1 MVATLEIRQ
10 VVVGDVRSPVLLGGP
25 PDADPAEA
33 VVLVH
38 GNPGAGS
45 DWRDLMTPVS
55 EFVRVV
61 APDMPG
67 FGSAEMRD
75 DQDYTVA
82 GYARHLEG
90 VIDSLDIERVHLVA
104 HDFGGPWALTYAAN
118 NLDRIASV
126 TLINTGVFLGYRW
139 HRAARVWRTPVA
151 GEVFQRIATPRV
163 ARAAIAHD
171 NPNLDARWVSRIAAH
186 MRPWGTKR
194 AILRLYRST
203 QIESMPPL
211 AAALRERDLPCLIVW
226 GTGDAYIPTVMAERQ
241 REPFP
246 SAQIHT
252 IPGAGH
258 WVWLEQPERVAEL
271 VVPFLRNQVGSRP
284 PEPA

>member
-1 MVATLEIRQ
+1 MTT
-10 VVVGDVRSPVLLGGP
+10 PTWT
-25 PDADPAEA
+25 PA
-33 VVLVH
+33 
-38 GNPGAGS
+38 G
-45 DWRDLMTPVS
+45 W
-55 EFVRVV
+55 
-61 APDMPG
+61 
-67 FGSAEMRD
+67 
-75 DQDYTVA
+75 
-82 GYARHLEG
+82 
-90 VIDSLDIERVHLVA
+90 
-104 HDFGGPWALTYAAN
+104 
-118 NLDRIASV
+118 
-126 TLINTGVFLGYRW
+126 
-139 HRAARVWRTPVA
+139 
-151 GEVFQRIATPRV
+151 
-163 ARAAIAHD
+163 
-171 NPNLDARWVSRIAAH
+171 SRIAAH

-203 QIESMPPL
+203 QIESMPSL

-226 GTGDAYIPTVMAERQ
+226 GTGDAYIPTEMAERQ